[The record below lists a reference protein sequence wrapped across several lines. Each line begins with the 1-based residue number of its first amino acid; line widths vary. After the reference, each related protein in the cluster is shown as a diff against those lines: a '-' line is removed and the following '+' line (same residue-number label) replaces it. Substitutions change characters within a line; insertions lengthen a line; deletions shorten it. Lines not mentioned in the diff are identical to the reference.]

1 MFIYLLLNANSF
13 PLMDIKMSFK
23 IYITRKSQD
32 LNIKID
38 FFLKLK

>member
-1 MFIYLLLNANSF
+1 
-13 PLMDIKMSFK
+13 MDIKMSFK